1 MTGWDDALLA
11 TAAILG
17 ALGAIATVLLRLFRV
32 ASRIDAAIG
41 VDESGRT
48 VSQRLAGVEDAV
60 LPQGRE
66 SLPVRVDHIEAQVQ
80 RMAVEVSV
88 IRDVVVKRTSQK
100 EDRSYDRT

>member
-1 MTGWDDALLA
+1 MSGWDDALLA

-17 ALGAIATVLLRLFRV
+17 ALTAIAGILIRLFRV

-66 SLPVRVDHIEAQVQ
+66 SLPVRVDHIETRVEA
-80 RMAVEVSV
+80 MAVEVSL
-88 IRDVVVKRTSQK
+88 IRDVIVKRTQQ
-100 EDRSYDRT
+100 EDSS